1 MSDRSPEGDAK
12 PMHGRRVAVLLYS
25 SYPSDPRPRRAAEA
39 LAGLGASVEV
49 ICLRQK
55 PEELKEEVIR
65 GIHVRRITLKHRR
78 GGKLT
83 YFWQYSAFI
92 LATFFILGWRTLRKR
107 YDIVHVHNMPDVL
120 VVSALL
126 PKLRGAR
133 VMLDLHD
140 PMPELMMTIFGER
153 RQRLIRLLKR
163 LERWSIGRA
172 HVVFTVNETCK
183 KIFSQ
188 RSCRAE
194 KITVVMNSP
203 DEGIFAFRQPGAAPP
218 RRERF
223 AIMYHGSIVERHGLD
238 LAVTALES
246 IRPFCPT
253 AELHVYGQRTPFLD
267 QVLEQ
272 AKNSAVADAVHFHGP
287 KNLEQIVA
295 AIQASDVGIIPN
307 RRSIFTELNTPTRIF
322 EYLSQALP
330 VVAPRAP
337 GILDYFGPDDLAY
350 FELGDA
356 QDLARC
362 LRRLHDTP
370 ESVPA
375 LVEKG
380 QQIYL
385 DHRWTNERQRFIDR
399 TVNLMGLP
407 ALRPRSPEPTTVAA
421 NSEK

>member
-1 MSDRSPEGDAK
+1 MSDRSSEGDGR
-12 PMHGRRVAVLLYS
+12 PMNGRRVAVLLYS

-39 LAGLGASVEV
+39 LAGLGATVEV

-55 PEELKEEVIR
+55 PDEPREEIIR

-92 LATFFILGWRTLRKR
+92 FATFFILGWRSFRRR
-107 YDIVHVHNMPDVL
+107 YDLVHVHNMPDVL

-126 PKLRGAR
+126 PKWRGAR
-133 VMLDLHD
+133 VILDLHD
-140 PMPELMMTIFGER
+140 PMPELMMTIFGEKR
-153 RQRLIRLLKR
+153 HRLIRLLRR
-163 LERWSIGRA
+163 LEKWSIARA
-172 HVVFTVNETCK
+172 HVVLTVNETCK

-188 RSCRAE
+188 RSCAAD

-203 DEGIFAFRQPGAAPP
+203 DEGIFAFRPAAPAA
-218 RRERF
+218 RRGRF
-223 AIMYHGSIVERHGLD
+223 SIMYHGSIVERHGLD
-238 LAVTALES
+238 LVVTALES
-246 IRPFCPT
+246 IRPSCPA
-253 AELHVYGQRTPFLD
+253 AELHIYGQRTPFLD

-272 AKNSAVADAVHFHGP
+272 ARNSPVADAVHYHGP

-295 AIQASDVGIIPN
+295 AIHESDVGVIPN

-322 EYLSQALP
+322 EYLSQGLP

-356 QDLARC
+356 PDLARC
-362 LRRLHDTP
+362 LRRIHDAP

-380 QQIYL
+380 QQVYL

-399 TVNLMGLP
+399 AATLLGVP
-407 ALRPRSPEPTTVAA
+407 PPRPRAPTPATAVAS
-421 NSEK
+421 SEK